1 MKKLKGRRMLP
12 NKDVWKKEF
21 VNEKFHENL
30 ELFIKDQTK
39 TTIEFG
45 FFGFFGYKKS
55 TPRKNVLIVDGRIHL
70 DSFYYI
76 DYIRKN
82 SSSTIVDIGCG
93 ENFFSYFFDDIIGI
107 DPYFPIRNC
116 NYDFNEQF
124 AINNYQIFDN
134 AIAINSLH
142 FIRIKEI
149 KKRITEFA
157 SVIKPN
163 GYGYITFNIAK
174 MVQRADRNYIK
185 SLEYIKE
192 QIKLIDLNFISAE
205 YLEDYH
211 DEKLDGHV
219 RLLFKK

>member
-1 MKKLKGRRMLP
+1 MLP
-12 NKDVWKKEF
+12 DKNIWKKEF
-21 VNEKFHENL
+21 VNDQFHENYKS
-30 ELFIKDQTK
+30 FIKDQTNNK
-39 TTIEFG
+39 TIIDFG
-45 FFGFFGYKKS
+45 FRDYVAM
-55 TPRKNVLIVDGRIHL
+55 PRQYRLVADGHIQL

-82 SSSTIVDIGCG
+82 SNSNIVDIGCG
-93 ENFFSYFFDDIIGI
+93 ENFFSYFFNNIMGI
-107 DPYFPIRNC
+107 DPYHPIRNY
-116 NYDFNEQF
+116 NYEFNERF
-124 AINNYQIFDN
+124 VINNYQKFDN

-142 FIRIKEI
+142 FIRIGGI

-174 MVQRADRNYIK
+174 MVQRPGRNRNYIK
-185 SLEYIKE
+185 NLNYIKE

-205 YLEDYH
+205 YVEDCS
-211 DEKLDGHV
+211 DEWIDGNV